1 MAEERNNNFG
11 SGFDFYATVGKEQR
25 KVNEANRNLFALS
38 VREVNYL
45 VKAVRIYLGIGR
57 KYIHLGDEAWRSK
70 EVQDKIAKE
79 VAEAYANANISQ
91 TKIDKIADKVYLDER
106 GFWSYSLTGIYP
118 LKPTPVPLSH
128 IQQNNIVSEYVVES
142 YTIES
147 NLEGINGLEI
157 NDHNNREFFET
168 TDISV
173 KAKHL
178 SIPADARYLPWTEL
192 DLLKILSGTRLS
204 GLEMPIRKEQPGFH
218 STPSSPLIN
227 VLHDIG
233 AVALREKVMISDF
246 GKDTYEIKASN
257 SVTVYTDAEGYSD
270 IMFKSPNVDKLLNQ
284 LNSKAYAMNYNSKSV
299 SLTVDEIM
307 EARGLK
313 DRKSVANSLRKEADT
328 LYRFTIDYK
337 DKTTGSFG
345 RRRIVQAIDY
355 VGGKGR
361 TAQVVATYS
370 DAFFKHISESKT
382 IIKRRDSIMKI
393 PGNKTTEYF
402 LACAFEDHER
412 RNIDN
417 PTIRNRLSVANLLE
431 KCKLTAY
438 EDLND
443 KAQVSQ
449 LIITPFREALD
460 YLEERGIFSHK
471 FLRKGGDFLTD
482 EALDRLDY
490 DYRLFSSLIV
500 EVDWY
505 EEADYTQLLE
515 AKASRKPKKRGRPR
529 KTQQQEE

>member
-1 MAEERNNNFG
+1 MADNRTG
-11 SGFDFYATVGKEQR
+11 SYDFYLKVGEAQR
-25 KVNEANRNLFALS
+25 KQNEAHKDLFALS
-38 VREVNYL
+38 TRDINYL
-45 VKAVRIYLGIGR
+45 FKAVRLYLDICR
-57 KYIHLGDEAWRSK
+57 KYMHLDDETIRGK
-70 EVQDKIAKE
+70 EIQAKIRKE
-79 VAEAYANANISQ
+79 VAEAYANGNISQ
-91 TKIDKIADKVYLDER
+91 TRIDKIADKVFLDGR
-106 GFWSYSLTGIYP
+106 GFWSYTLTGIIP
-118 LKPTPVPLSH
+118 LNPTISAPLDD
-128 IQQNNIVSEYVVES
+128 IQRADLISDNVKEV
-142 YTIES
+142 YTVES

-157 NDHNNREFFET
+157 NDHDNRAFFET
-168 TDISV
+168 NDITV
-173 KAKHL
+173 KAKLL
-178 SIPADARYLPWTEL
+178 SIPADAKYILWTEL
-192 DLLKILSGTRLS
+192 DLLKMLSGTRLS
-204 GLEMPIRKEQPGFH
+204 GLEIPIRKEQPGFH

-313 DRKSVANSLRKEADT
+313 DRKSAANSLRKEADT

-471 FLRKGGDFLTD
+471 FLHKGGDFLTY
-482 EALDRLDY
+482 EELDRLDY